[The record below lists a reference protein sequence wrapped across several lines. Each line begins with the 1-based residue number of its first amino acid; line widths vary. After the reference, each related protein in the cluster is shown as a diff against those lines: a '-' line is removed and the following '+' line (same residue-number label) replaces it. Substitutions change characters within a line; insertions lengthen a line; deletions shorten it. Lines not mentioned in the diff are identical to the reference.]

1 MKNIWK
7 VLSLPETMLGDFL
20 FKPGCIIFLV
30 DDGRRW
36 VTGDFLQLR
45 AFRNLYLFLET
56 PSLINMYTYL
66 FIFFYF
72 ILFLI
77 FT

>member
-7 VLSLPETMLGDFL
+7 ALSLPETMLGDFL
-20 FKPGCIIFLV
+20 FKPGYIICLV

-36 VTGDFLQLR
+36 VAGDFLQLC
-45 AFRNLYLFLET
+45 AFRNLCLFLET

-66 FIFFYF
+66 LKSI
-72 ILFLI
+72 IMVLD
-77 FT
+77 

>member
-7 VLSLPETMLGDFL
+7 VLSLPDTMLGDFL

-56 PSLINMYTYL
+56 LSLINMYTCL
-66 FIFFYF
+66 FKSIVMV
-72 ILFLI
+72 LD
-77 FT
+77 

>member
-7 VLSLPETMLGDFL
+7 VLSLPDTMLGDFL

-56 PSLINMYTYL
+56 PSLINMYTCL
-66 FIFFYF
+66 FKSIVMV
-72 ILFLI
+72 LD
-77 FT
+77 

>member
-36 VTGDFLQLR
+36 VTGDGKGLLGR
-45 AFRNLYLFLET
+45 G
-56 PSLINMYTYL
+56 PG
-66 FIFFYF
+66 
-72 ILFLI
+72 
-77 FT
+77 